1 MWGQGVDR
9 SPPSSVGSRSPADE
23 EWVPPAPPS
32 TLSSPM
38 RVPYT
43 LAGVNLSMGKKGS
56 PPFFPTPQNPPY
68 FSGFARAGHARTP
81 GRPLRTGPG
90 CRAATAA
97 RHPGPSVVHV
107 GTLCVHRP
115 DVLQLGRHAS
125 GRKLAHRVMGHGMG
139 AGALAPAARKGG
151 RGGKNGYRVARTQ
164 PLLAGVCDFPSR
176 VVASFATRG

>member
-1 MWGQGVDR
+1 M
-9 SPPSSVGSRSPADE
+9 
-23 EWVPPAPPS
+23 PPAPPS

-115 DVLQLGRHAS
+115 DVLSLVATQVGGSWHIELW
-125 GRKLAHRVMGHGMG
+125 GMG
-139 AGALAPAARKGG
+139 WGLE
-151 RGGKNGYRVARTQ
+151 
-164 PLLAGVCDFPSR
+164 L
-176 VVASFATRG
+176 